1 MWIVI
6 RQQWGQDAEV
16 IGLFADQFAA
26 ATAREM
32 AWNDFY
38 KAKTNCKPKVWMQKC
53 DVTL

>member
-6 RQQWGQDAEV
+6 RQQWGKDAEV
-16 IGLFADQFAA
+16 IGLYTDIRAA
-26 ATAREM
+26 ATARSA

-38 KAKTNCKPKVWMQKC
+38 KGKTNVRPKVWMQKC